1 MSEKENPT
9 LLQRLD
15 EIPIFMLVI
24 AAFFLGIAPIFPEPH
39 LWQKL
44 KMLAAGELVRPL
56 DIFDLLMHSAP
67 SLLLILRLAR
77 LGVKK
82 GNESAA

>member
-1 MSEKENPT
+1 
-9 LLQRLD
+9 
-15 EIPIFMLVI
+15 MLVI